1 VADRSDENFF
11 IALRAAL
18 AAHEA
23 VPDEVLLAALHEAVA
38 DREAVPPAFV
48 AAAKGAFAWHDID
61 AELAQLIYD
70 SQQEAA
76 AGLRSESA
84 SIRALSFASAHLSIE
99 VEITGGS
106 LLGQLIPARPGTVE
120 VQVLD
125 GGTATVPVDEAGCF
139 TVDPKPES
147 TFRLRCHTGHTGT
160 QTDVLTGWVTLLV
173 RPGS

>member
-1 VADRSDENFF
+1 MADRSDENFF
-11 IALRAAL
+11 IALREVL

-23 VPDEVLLAALHEAVA
+23 VAA
-38 DREAVPPAFV
+38 REAVPPDFV
-48 AAAKGAFAWHDID
+48 AAAKDAYAWHSID
-61 AELAQLIYD
+61 AELAQLTYD
-70 SQQEAA
+70 SRQEAAA

-99 VEITGGS
+99 IEITGGS
-106 LLGQLIPARPGTVE
+106 LLGQFIPARPGTVE

-125 GGTATVPVDEAGCF
+125 GGAVTVPVDEAGCF
-139 TVDPKPES
+139 TVDPKPDS

>member
-1 VADRSDENFF
+1 MPDRSDENFF
-11 IALRAAL
+11 IALREAL

-23 VPDEVLLAALHEAVA
+23 VPDEALLAALHEAVA

-125 GGTATVPVDEAGCF
+125 GGAVTVPVDEAGCF
-139 TVDPKPES
+139 TVDPKPDS

>member
-1 VADRSDENFF
+1 MADRSDENFF

-38 DREAVPPAFV
+38 DREAVPPAF
-48 AAAKGAFAWHDID
+48 AWRNID
-61 AELAQLIYD
+61 AELAQLTYD
-70 SQQEAA
+70 SWQEEAAA

-139 TVDPKPES
+139 TVDPKPDS

-160 QTDVLTGWVTLLV
+160 QTDVLTGWVTL
-173 RPGS
+173 

>member
-1 VADRSDENFF
+1 MADRSDENFF

-84 SIRALSFASAHLSIE
+84 SIRALSFASAHL
-99 VEITGGS
+99 
-106 LLGQLIPARPGTVE
+106 
-120 VQVLD
+120 
-125 GGTATVPVDEAGCF
+125 
-139 TVDPKPES
+139 
-147 TFRLRCHTGHTGT
+147 
-160 QTDVLTGWVTLLV
+160 
-173 RPGS
+173 

>member
-1 VADRSDENFF
+1 MADRSDENFF

-84 SIRALSFASAHLSIE
+84 SIRALSFASANLSIE
-99 VEITGGS
+99 IEITGDTM
-106 LLGQLIPARPGTVE
+106 LGQLIPARPGTVE
-120 VQVLD
+120 IQVPD
-125 GGTATVPVDEAGCF
+125 ADTMTIPVDEAGCF
-139 TVDPKPES
+139 TVDPKPHS
-147 TFRLRCHTGHTGT
+147 PFRLCCHTGHTGT
-160 QTDVLTGWVTLLV
+160 QTDVLTGWVTL
-173 RPGS
+173 

>member
-1 VADRSDENFF
+1 MPNRSDENFF
-11 IALRAAL
+11 IALREAL

-23 VPDEVLLAALHEAVA
+23 VPDEALLAALHEAVA

-48 AAAKGAFAWHDID
+48 AAAKSAYAWHNID

-70 SQQEAA
+70 SQQGAA

-160 QTDVLTGWVTLLV
+160 QTDVLTGWVTLLA